1 MTEQKGET
9 QVQRYQYLARR
20 DAMRRDVLQAH
31 LQDFQSFA
39 LTQAGA
45 SSFRTSLEFV
55 KLCCREEVPAGYSV
69 DDTYHVNEDSIS
81 FDFSP
86 GLKVRLAILQDHL
99 RHGPR
104 LYDEQ
109 NLFWIS
115 QIPRMEDYHV
125 TDKGPWY
132 DVMGCWM

>member
-1 MTEQKGET
+1 
-9 QVQRYQYLARR
+9 
-20 DAMRRDVLQAH
+20 MRRDVLQAH

-45 SSFRTSLEFV
+45 SSFGTSLEFV
-55 KLCCREEVPAGYSV
+55 KLCCLEEVPAGYSV

-99 RHGPR
+99 RYGAR
-104 LYDEQ
+104 LYGEQ
-109 NLFWIS
+109 NLFWTS

-132 DVMGCWM
+132 DVMECWM